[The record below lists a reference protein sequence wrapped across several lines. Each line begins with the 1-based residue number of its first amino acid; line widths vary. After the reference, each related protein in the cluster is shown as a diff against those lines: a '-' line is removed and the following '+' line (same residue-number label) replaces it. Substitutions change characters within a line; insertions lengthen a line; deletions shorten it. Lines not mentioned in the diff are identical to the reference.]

1 MFTLTVERKDGER
14 LTLTGFH
21 SAYKVK
27 YTGLGAVGAN
37 IITSSLGMVD
47 GEKYNGAR
55 VPARNIVL
63 TVYIN
68 GNVEANRIRLYQYL
82 APKSWVKLYYA
93 NGTREVYA
101 EGYVETNEPNQFS
114 ATCSNQI
121 SIICPSPYLSA
132 IEAIVQDITNTIDL
146 FEFPFAIEE
155 DGVDFSTLDGSGF
168 VNMHNSG
175 DVSTG
180 AIFRVFA
187 QSPVVGANIYNAIT
201 NEYFKITGTL
211 DAGDLVT
218 INTNAGNKRLT
229 ITKSTG
235 ETVNALHRRAEG
247 STWLQLAVGDNYI
260 AYTADDGDVA
270 MSVSVEHNDLFV
282 GV

>member
-1 MFTLTVERKDGER
+1 MFTLTIERQDGER
-14 LTLTGFH
+14 LTLTQSQ

-27 YTGLGAVGAN
+27 YTGLGPVDAD
-37 IITSSLGMVD
+37 IITSALGMVD
-47 GEKYNGAR
+47 GEKYNGSR
-55 VPARNIVL
+55 VGARNIVL
-63 TVYIN
+63 TVYIG

-82 APKSWVKLYYA
+82 APKSKVKLYYK
-93 NGTREVYA
+93 NESREVYA
-101 EGYVETNEPNQFS
+101 EGYVESNLPNQFEAIS
-114 ATCSNQI
+114 YNQI
-121 SIICPSPYLSA
+121 SIICPRPYLSA
-132 IEAIVQDITNTIDL
+132 IEAIVQDITNTVDM

-155 DGVDFSTLDGSGF
+155 EGIEFSALDGGSYA
-168 VNMHNSG
+168 NMHNSG

-187 QSPVVGANIYNAIT
+187 QSEVVGPNIYNAIT
-201 NEYFKITGTL
+201 NKFLKLSGVLE
-211 DAGDLVT
+211 AGDLLT

-235 ETVNALHRRAEG
+235 TVVNVLHRLAPG
-247 STWLQLAVGDNYI
+247 STWLQLTVGDNYI
-260 AYTADDGDVA
+260 AYTADSGEAA

>member
-1 MFTLTVERKDGER
+1 MFTITVERQDGER
-14 LTLTGFH
+14 LTLTGLH

-27 YTGLGAVGAN
+27 YSGLGAVSAN

-47 GEKYNGAR
+47 GEKYSGSR
-55 VPARNIVL
+55 VGARNIVL

-68 GNVEANRIRLYQYL
+68 GNVERNRIRLYQYL
-82 APKSWVKLYYA
+82 APKSYVKLYYA

-101 EGYVETNEPNQFS
+101 EGYVEANEPDQFS

-132 IEAIVQDITNTIDL
+132 IEAIAHDITNTVNA

-155 DGVDFSTLDGSGF
+155 EGQEFSTLDGSGYA
-168 VNMHNSG
+168 NMHNSG

-180 AIFRVFA
+180 AVFRIFA
-187 QSPVVGANIYNAIT
+187 QSDVIGATLYNAIT
-201 NEYFKITGTL
+201 NEYIKISGTIE
-211 DAGDLVT
+211 AGETVT
-218 INTNAGNKRLT
+218 INTNAGSKRLT
-229 ITKSTG
+229 ITDSTG
-235 ETVNALHRRAEG
+235 TTVNALHRMAEG
-247 STWLQLAVGDNYI
+247 STWLKLDVGDNYI
-260 AYTADDGDVA
+260 AYTADDGA
-270 MSVSVEHNDLFV
+270 ASMSVSVEHNNLFV

>member
-14 LTLTGFH
+14 LTLTEYH

-27 YTGLGAVGAN
+27 YTGLEPVGAD
-37 IITSSLGMVD
+37 IITSALGMVD
-47 GEKYNGAR
+47 GDKYNGSR
-55 VPARNIVL
+55 VGARNIVL
-63 TVYIN
+63 TVYIG
-68 GNVEANRIRLYQYL
+68 GNVEQNRIRLYKFF
-82 APKSWVKLYYA
+82 APKSNVKLYYA

-101 EGYVETNEPNQFS
+101 EGYVETLECNQF
-114 ATCSNQI
+114 ALPCTAQI
-121 SIICPSPYLSA
+121 SIICPRPYLSA
-132 IEAIVQDITNTIDL
+132 IESIVQDITNTIDL

-155 DGVDFSTLDGSGF
+155 EGKEFSTLDGSGY

-180 AIFRVFA
+180 AIFRIFA

-201 NEYFKITGTL
+201 NEYFKITGTI
-211 DAGDLVT
+211 DAGDTVT

-235 ETVNALHRRAEG
+235 ETVNALHRRAAG

-260 AYTADDGDVA
+260 AYTADDGDAA
-270 MSVSVEHNDLFV
+270 MSVSVEHNNLFV

>member
-1 MFTLTVERKDGER
+1 MFTLTAERQDGER
-14 LTLTGFH
+14 LTLTQYQ

-27 YTGLGAVGAN
+27 YTGFGPVNAD
-37 IITSSLGMVD
+37 IITSQQGMVN
-47 GEKYNGAR
+47 GEKYNGSR
-55 VPARNIVL
+55 VGKRNIVL
-63 TVYIN
+63 TVYIG
-68 GNVEANRIRLYQYL
+68 GNIEANRIRLYRFFTPESY
-82 APKSWVKLYYA
+82 VKLYYA

-101 EGYVETNEPNQFS
+101 EGYVESNLPNQFEAIS
-114 ATCSNQI
+114 YNQI
-121 SIICPSPYLSA
+121 SIICPRPYLSA
-132 IEAIVQDITNTIDL
+132 IEAIVQDISNTVDM

-155 DGVDFSTLDGSGF
+155 EGVEFSTLDGGSYA
-168 VNMHNSG
+168 NMHNSG

-187 QSPVVGANIYNAIT
+187 QSEVVGPNIYNAVT
-201 NEYFKITGTL
+201 NEYFKLSGTL
-211 DAGDLVT
+211 EAGDLLT

-235 ETVNALHRRAEG
+235 AVVNALHRRAPG

-260 AYTADDGDVA
+260 AYTADSGEAA

>member
-1 MFTLTVERKDGER
+1 MFTLTIERQDGER
-14 LTLTGFH
+14 LTLTQSQ

-27 YTGLGAVGAN
+27 YTGLGPVDAD
-37 IITSSLGMVD
+37 IITSALGMVD
-47 GEKYNGAR
+47 GEKYNGSR
-55 VPARNIVL
+55 VGARNIVL
-63 TVYIN
+63 TVYIG

-82 APKSWVKLYYA
+82 APKSKVKLYYK
-93 NGTREVYA
+93 NESREVYA
-101 EGYVETNEPNQFS
+101 EGYVESNLPNQFEAIS
-114 ATCSNQI
+114 YNQI
-121 SIICPSPYLSA
+121 SIICPRPYLSA
-132 IEAIVQDITNTIDL
+132 IEAIVQDITNTVDM

-155 DGVDFSTLDGSGF
+155 EGIEFSALDGGSYA
-168 VNMHNSG
+168 NMHNSG

-187 QSPVVGANIYNAIT
+187 QSEVVGPNIYNAIT
-201 NEYFKITGTL
+201 NKFLKLSGVLE
-211 DAGDLVT
+211 AGDLLT

-235 ETVNALHRRAEG
+235 AVVNVLHRLAPG
-247 STWLQLAVGDNYI
+247 STWLQLTVGDNYI
-260 AYTADDGDVA
+260 AYTADSGEAA